1 LCVAQSPSPPSF
13 YVFGEFHPKPP
24 AAIGGN
30 GSIEE
35 LWPSYAHDPSG
46 ILKNLLS
53 PLIIPA
59 DQRDRELIYLS
70 W

>member
-1 LCVAQSPSPPSF
+1 VES
-13 YVFGEFHPKPP
+13 HPKPP

-35 LWPSYAHDPSG
+35 FLPSYARDPSG
-46 ILKNLLS
+46 KLGKLLS
-53 PLIIPA
+53 PIFDYSA
-59 DQRDRELIYLS
+59 SMAFWYLS